1 MKTLLFSFGLMMLSL
16 SQISPAIAKLEIIDL
31 RHRSANEMIPLVK
44 PFLSKDGVVTGK
56 DYKLIIRTDE
66 ANLKDIKQLVNRFDT
81 ALRRLLITVSQ
92 ERHQGGQKY
101 GGHISGSAGSGD
113 IHIGTG
119 KRTKSPNDGIRAKI
133 YSTQTRDEQFATQRV
148 QTVEGQSAFI
158 EVGKLVPQGQREI
171 TTQGRSAIITDSV
184 TLQPVT
190 TGFYV
195 TPRISGDNV
204 ILDISQ
210 HAQSESRHGGGKI
223 NIQSA
228 QTQVTGKLGKWI
240 EVGGAER
247 THSGTSSGIIYS
259 TGDRSQQNRSIYL
272 KVEEVK

>member
-1 MKTLLFSFGLMMLSL
+1 MKALWLTLTLSL
-16 SQISPAIAKLEIIDL
+16 LAIIQPAVAASKLVIIDL
-31 RHRSANEMIPLVK
+31 KHRSASEMVPLVK
-44 PFLSKDGVVTGK
+44 PFVSKDGVVTGK

-66 ANLKDIKQLVNRFDT
+66 ANLEEIRQLVSKFDT

-92 ERHQGGQKY
+92 ERQLGGQKY
-101 GGHISGSAGSGD
+101 GGHISGSASSGD
-113 IHIGTG
+113 IHLSTG
-119 KRTKSPNDGIRAKI
+119 KQTKPPNDGIRARI

-158 EVGKLVPQGQREI
+158 EVGKLVPQGQRQI
-171 TTQGRSAIITDSV
+171 TTQGHAAIITDSV

-210 HAQSESRHGGGKI
+210 HAQSESRHGGGNI

-228 QTQVTGKLGKWI
+228 QTQVSGKLGEWI
-240 EVGGAER
+240 EIGGAER
-247 THSGTSSGIIYS
+247 TQSGTSSGIIYS